1 MKTKSNF
8 KGKILNIK
16 KIAKD
21 TCKMD
26 ILSPVEKAD
35 AGQFI
40 SILCPNT
47 TLRRPFSIANF
58 ENQIITILFKLKG
71 DGTNYLSSLNKN
83 DEIDFIA
90 PLGNHFDIKNK
101 KALLVGAGIGI
112 APMLFL
118 KDELSAKGIENFL
131 ISGFR
136 DEKEIITGSDKT
148 VTGGSVIDYL
158 DEIIENF
165 KPQVIYSCGPE
176 IVLKLVGQS
185 AQKHNLEAQI
195 AMEKVFACQIGVCR
209 GCVIN
214 VIKEGRVQNA
224 TICHDGPVFKAS
236 EVVWE

>member
-1 MKTKSNF
+1 M
-8 KGKILNIK
+8 K
-16 KIAKD
+16 KIQKGTVKNIEKIAAD
-21 TCKMD
+21 TFALEITSDLKEAH
-26 ILSPVEKAD
+26 S
-35 AGQFI
+35 GQFI
-40 SILCPNT
+40 SILCPPK
-47 TLRRPFSIANF
+47 TLRRPFSIKGF
-58 ENQIITILFKLKG
+58 KDGTIEVFFKLKG
-71 DGTNYLSSLNKN
+71 EGTGYIKSLKIG
-83 DEIDFIA
+83 DSVDFMG
-90 PLGNHFDIKNK
+90 PLGHGFEIQNK
-101 KALLVGAGIGI
+101 KSLLVGAGIGI

-136 DEKEIITGSDKT
+136 DEKEIIKGSDKT

-185 AQKHNLEAQI
+185 AQKHNLEAQV

-224 TICHDGPVFKAS
+224 AICHDGPVFKAS